1 MSSCCSQLIDA
12 EIKNLRPNAVIDAL
26 SRHRW
31 DNSCLFIHFTPF
43 SHTLSSNHYFI
54 KVSNFIA
61 IMDAEKVAELRKKR
75 TFKKFTFRGIELD
88 ALLDLTNDELMDLVT
103 ARARRRMSRGLKR
116 KPMALIKRLR
126 QAKKEAPSGEKPRGI
141 KTHLRNMIIV
151 PEMIGSI
158 VGIYNGKM
166 FCGVEMKP
174 EMVGMYLGEF
184 AITYKPVRHGRPGV
198 SAAHQTR
205 FIPL

>member
-1 MSSCCSQLIDA
+1 M
-12 EIKNLRPNAVIDAL
+12 
-26 SRHRW
+26 
-31 DNSCLFIHFTPF
+31 
-43 SHTLSSNHYFI
+43 
-54 KVSNFIA
+54 
-61 IMDAEKVAELRKKR
+61 
-75 TFKKFTFRGIELD
+75 G
-88 ALLDLTNDELMDLVT
+88 
-103 ARARRRMSRGLKR
+103 
-116 KPMALIKRLR
+116 
-126 QAKKEAPSGEKPRGI
+126 
-141 KTHLRNMIIV
+141 IIV

-158 VGIYNGKM
+158 IGIYNGKM

>member
-1 MSSCCSQLIDA
+1 LLSDNCEFRSVEREATCPFRTRSIAAPLAADFWRREPSNISSLLISA
-12 EIKNLRPNAVIDAL
+12 CA
-26 SRHRW
+26 H
-31 DNSCLFIHFTPF
+31 FIEQSKTDR
-43 SHTLSSNHYFI
+43 
-54 KVSNFIA
+54 
-61 IMDAEKVAELRKKR
+61 MDAEKVAELRKKR
-75 TFKKFTFRGIELD
+75 TFRKFQFRGIELD

-126 QAKKEAPSGEKPRGI
+126 QAKKEAAPGEKPRGI

>member
-1 MSSCCSQLIDA
+1 MLIF
-12 EIKNLRPNAVIDAL
+12 R
-26 SRHRW
+26 
-31 DNSCLFIHFTPF
+31 
-43 SHTLSSNHYFI
+43 LSSNFTNNSFHVRIDAARSDLCFFQIRYSTLHQLHKLVSEKYLNMDEE
-54 KVSNFIA
+54 KVS
-61 IMDAEKVAELRKKR
+61 ELRKKR
-75 TFKKFTFRGIELD
+75 TFRKFTFRGIELEP
-88 ALLDLTNDELMDLVT
+88 LLDLTNDELMDLVC

-126 QAKKEAPSGEKPRGI
+126 QAKKEAAPGEKPRGV

-151 PEMIGSI
+151 PEMVGSI
-158 VGIYNGKM
+158 IGIYNGKM

-174 EMVGMYLGEF
+174 EMIGMYLGEF

>member
-1 MSSCCSQLIDA
+1 MVKLGDTQSIGGYVCYTLDCLCSLFS
-12 EIKNLRPNAVIDAL
+12 RTFSPNAFY
-26 SRHRW
+26 RR
-31 DNSCLFIHFTPF
+31 NSQGSLTFIT
-43 SHTLSSNHYFI
+43 S
-54 KVSNFIA
+54 K
-61 IMDAEKVAELRKKR
+61 MDAEKVAELRKKR
-75 TFKKFTFRGIELD
+75 QFRKFTFRGVELD
-88 ALLDLTNDELMDLVT
+88 ALLDLTNDELMDLVH

-126 QAKKEAPSGEKPRGI
+126 QAKKDAPAGEKPRGV

>member
-1 MSSCCSQLIDA
+1 
-12 EIKNLRPNAVIDAL
+12 
-26 SRHRW
+26 
-31 DNSCLFIHFTPF
+31 
-43 SHTLSSNHYFI
+43 
-54 KVSNFIA
+54 
-61 IMDAEKVAELRKKR
+61 MDAEKVAELRKKR
-75 TFKKFTFRGIELD
+75 QFRKFTFRGIELEK
-88 ALLDLTNDELMDLVT
+88 LLDLTNDELMDLVT
-103 ARARRRMSRGLKR
+103 CRARRRMSRGLKR

-126 QAKKEAPSGEKPRGI
+126 QAKKEAPPGEKPRGV

-158 VGIYNGKM
+158 IGIYNGKM

-174 EMVGMYLGEF
+174 EMIGMYLGEF

>member
-1 MSSCCSQLIDA
+1 MESWECLWLFRVPVKLTNFSFCCSVHQL
-12 EIKNLRPNAVIDAL
+12 KN
-26 SRHRW
+26 
-31 DNSCLFIHFTPF
+31 T
-43 SHTLSSNHYFI
+43 T
-54 KVSNFIA
+54 
-61 IMDAEKVAELRKKR
+61 MDEEKVTELRKKR
-75 TFKKFTFRGIELD
+75 QFRKFTFRGIELD
-88 ALLDLTNDELMDLVT
+88 QLLDLTNDELMDLVCC
-103 ARARRRMSRGLKR
+103 RARRRMSRGLKR

-126 QAKKEAPSGEKPRGI
+126 QAKKDAAPGEKPRGV

-158 VGIYNGKM
+158 IGIYNGKM

-174 EMVGMYLGEF
+174 EMIGMYLGEF